1 MLPVKRVSQCSHVC
15 HAILPRVSISAAFDW
30 QVTWAISA
38 CPWHL
43 HPVRI
48 RGGAPKPQMRQTP
61 SAIRK
66 KEEKKARSSPLVGK
80 GTQTRSTARMGA
92 GASTRHAGFVE
103 PESYKEHGTAEAAA
117 REKVRKRSI
126 LAPCLRC
133 KLSASVAGVVCR
145 HLRMHARSTT
155 ERLQLLPILA
165 RLRPPMR
172 TMIKIG
178 LGPPA

>member
-1 MLPVKRVSQCSHVC
+1 MRSC
-15 HAILPRVSISAAFDW
+15 R
-30 QVTWAISA
+30 A
-38 CPWHL
+38 CPSRPPSTGKSHGL
-43 HPVRI
+43 FPHA
-48 RGGAPKPQMRQTP
+48 RGTCIQFESEAEPPSHRCDRRRQP
-61 SAIRK
+61 L
-66 KEEKKARSSPLVGK
+66 EKKKKKKLDVRPWLGK

-172 TMIKIG
+172 TVIEIG
-178 LGPPA
+178 